1 MNAISPAFT
10 SHQRLYRLALVT
22 ALLLPPAAS
31 LTAQEIEGEPAP
43 ELNNWVQLGI
53 GGAFIDGNKA
63 SFQRRSG
70 LPRNVFGGIE
80 SFHFEQEIPNDGLL
94 KLDGRG
100 IFDNHDYSIQLEL
113 DYPYQYFLRVGYFE
127 HRTWYDGSGGYFRP
141 SDTWFPPRTG
151 SLHID
156 RSELRAE
163 AGLRLPDIP
172 QITFRYSRFTR
183 EGDKDST
190 AWGDTTDTGGLG
202 IRNIVPA
209 FRKIDEVRHQFA
221 LDAHHT
227 LGPTTLG
234 LGFRYE
240 ILEHDNTHNLHR
252 NPGEATDRRVTQ
264 RDTYDADLFHVH
276 ATTQSWLRDNLL
288 VTTGYAYTDL
298 DSDVS
303 GYRLYGATFDPDFA
317 NRLPDANSFEALTG
331 SSQLSQHV
339 VNLNLLYRPWEPLAI
354 IPSARIEKQDVDSDS
369 RFSQPAQPL
378 APNLQE
384 ATADRGL
391 LNVSEAIELRYTGLT
406 NWVFST
412 RGYWLQG
419 SGDLDETW
427 TNLGTGATVVDRS
440 TDDDRFVQKYSASVR
455 WYPLRRL
462 NFGAGYSFKLRDN
475 DYDHPTDST
484 SNDPISGNR
493 YPAFLTAQSFQT
505 HEVSFKSTWRPRQ
518 NVTLVGRYAY
528 QLSEIQTR
536 ADNLGRNTSADV
548 TSHIAGASLSWV
560 PLARLYLQGN
570 LNYVFDR
577 TETPVSDITSA
588 VLDARNDYWTASLV
602 AGLALDNKTD
612 LTGSYFF
619 YRADNY
625 VDNST
630 VGLPFDS
637 GAEEHG
643 FNAALS
649 RQLSSRVRCSLRYAY
664 FTSNDFTA
672 GGHRDFD
679 AHLIQSSLQYRF

>member
-10 SHQRLYRLALVT
+10 SHQRLYRLALLT
-22 ALLLPPAAS
+22 ALLLPPATS
-31 LTAQEIEGEPAP
+31 LAAQETEGEPAP
-43 ELNNWVQLGI
+43 EFNNWVELGV

-70 LPRNVFGGIE
+70 LPRDVFGGVE

-113 DYPYQYFLRVGYFE
+113 DYPYQYFFRVGYTE

-141 SDTWFPPRTG
+141 SDTWFPPPTD

-156 RSELRAE
+156 RSEVRVE

-172 QITFRYSRFTR
+172 EITLRYSRFTR
-183 EGDKDST
+183 DGDKDST
-190 AWGDTTDTGGLG
+190 SWGDTTDTGGLG

-221 LDAHHT
+221 LDARHT
-227 LGPTTLG
+227 LGLTTLG

-240 ILEHDNTHNLHR
+240 IQEHDNTHNLRR

-276 ATTQSWLRDNLL
+276 ATTQSWLRENLL

-298 DSDVS
+298 DSDFS
-303 GYRLYGATFDPDFA
+303 GYRLYGATYDPDFA

-339 VNLNLLYRPWEPLAI
+339 VNLNLLYRPWEPFAI
-354 IPSARIEKQDVDSDS
+354 IPSARIEKQDVNSDS

-427 TNLGTGATVVDRS
+427 DNLGTGANVIDRS
-440 TDDDRFVQKYSASVR
+440 TDDDRFIQKYSASVR

-475 DYDHPTDST
+475 DYDHPLDST
-484 SNDPISGNR
+484 SNDPGTGNR

-505 HEVSFKSTWRPRQ
+505 HEVNFKSTWRPRQ

-528 QLSEIQTR
+528 QLSEIETR

-625 VDNST
+625 VDNSA

-637 GAEEHG
+637 GDEEHG
-643 FNAALS
+643 FSAAIS
-649 RQLSSRVRCSLRYAY
+649 HQLSSRVRCSLRYAY

-672 GGHRDFD
+672 GGRRDFD